1 MTQLTIYKASAGSG
15 KTFQL
20 VTEYL
25 QLLIEDPLNYRHILA
40 VTFTNKATAEMKE
53 RIVAELYKISIDGK
67 TGMSEKIQ
75 SETGYSFEKI
85 QQNAQQALSFL
96 LHDYGRFTVSTID
109 SFFQKVLRS
118 FARETGLYGAYAVEL
133 DQDLVIEEASSRLL
147 MSVEENKELL
157 NWLLQMAE
165 DQLERGENWQVNS
178 RILEFGNEVFKESFY
193 PYLQLMNN
201 EEDLRLKIRELRKTL
216 KITQQNF
223 ERKTAEIGNSA
234 LQLVLDQ
241 GLDVDDFSYKKTG
254 FMGQFIKMATC
265 SKDFYVLGQRFL
277 NALDNPDSICSA
289 KSDKKAQIMS
299 CYHGGLRALMEK
311 TQSHL
316 NSNLREYR
324 TSQVVDRKLF
334 VMGIM
339 VGLVEKIRELGKETN
354 TLLLSE
360 SVQILRK
367 IIGAN
372 DAPFVYEKVGN
383 YYKYFMIDEFQ
394 DTSVTQWDNFKPLI
408 VNSLSEGNSNLVV
421 GDVKQSIY
429 RWRNSDW
436 QLLNSHIVNDLR
448 QFNVESVTLDCNWRS
463 SQNVVDFNNK
473 MFDVFPKIVQN
484 QLNDILGDH
493 LSAYPE
499 MNAFT
504 QIIEQ
509 VYDDAAQVS
518 KSGIEGGIVEACLIE
533 AANAE
538 EYDSAM
544 LGELIRTIEA
554 IQQQGAKASDIA
566 ILIRQNNEADKI
578 VSAFIDY
585 RNKHPQSPY
594 NFDIISD
601 DALLVGNAVSVKFL
615 VTLIRYLVTP
625 TDDVLKATLVYQ
637 YAHKILPLLSSLDF
651 VPNCIDGRGQQTD
664 ETVLKLEF
672 SALFDTQIRD
682 RYFPFFNQKGIEAIP
697 TEWAALPVN
706 ELIGRLISVYAL
718 DRIDGEHA
726 NIQAFKDLVFDFGKR
741 DSLTLHRLL
750 AWWDEKGSRAKLQ
763 SSGDRDAIKLMT
775 IHKSKG
781 LEFPYVIIPNC
792 HWGLGIKATNP
803 STIWCR
809 TDHTPFD
816 HLPVVPVALKAELIE
831 TYFAGDY
838 LNELM
843 LTYIDNL
850 NMLYVAFTRAVDG
863 LFVFSHTK
871 KSASDKKSSKPEF
884 NSVNDLLSAFVAQ
897 HFDTIPK
904 VETEA
909 SNLSIVKYRKGELV
923 RRDRKR
929 KTMHEVAL
937 YSGKSVLGE
946 YRKRLKVRVNY
957 DDFLNGSAPS
967 FRDKINHGKTIHDI
981 LAHIET
987 TRDLDTALKLAVDS
1001 GALEAL
1007 KSDEVRA
1014 RIQDMF
1020 GHPLAANWF
1029 DGSMRIVNETA
1040 LLEPAFALHRPDRVM
1055 LGTTETIVIEY
1066 KSGDRN
1072 PSHQRQLSR
1081 YMRLMEQVQEMPVRG
1096 FVWYINENELIEVE

>member
-1 MTQLTIYKASAGSG
+1 MNQLTIYKASAGSG

-25 QLLIEDPLNYRHILA
+25 KLLVEDPINYRHILA

-53 RIVAELYKISIDGK
+53 RIVDELHKIATEGE
-67 TGMSEKIQ
+67 TGMSKKIQQETGFSPEKIR
-75 SETGYSFEKI
+75 
-85 QQNAQQALSFL
+85 QNAQQALRFL

-147 MSVEENKELL
+147 MSVQDNKELL

-193 PYLQLMNN
+193 PYLLQMNN
-201 EEDLRLKIRELRKTL
+201 EEDLRAQIRDLRKVL
-216 KITQQNF
+216 KITQNNF
-223 ERKTAEIGNSA
+223 EKKSAEIGHSA
-234 LQLVLDQ
+234 LQFIQNQ

-254 FMGQFIKMATC
+254 FMGQFIKMAAC

-277 NALDNPDSICSA
+277 NALDNPDSLCSA
-289 KSDKKAQIMS
+289 KSDKRNLIVA
-299 CYHGGLRALMEK
+299 CYHGGLRAKMEE
-311 TQSHL
+311 TLQHF
-316 NSNLREYR
+316 NTHLREYR
-324 TSQVVDRKLF
+324 TSQVVDKKLF

-408 VNSLSEGNSNLVV
+408 LNSLSENNSNLVV

-436 QLLNSHIVNDLR
+436 KLLNSQIMNDLS
-448 QFNVESVTLDCNWRS
+448 QFPIEPVTLDSNWRS
-463 SQNVVDFNNK
+463 SEQVVDFNNRV
-473 MFDVFPKIVQN
+473 FQDFPKCIQS
-484 QLNDILGDH
+484 QLNDLLGNH
-493 LSAYPE
+493 LSTYPE
-499 MNAFT
+499 LENFT

-509 VYDDAAQVS
+509 VYHDAAQLP
-518 KSGIEGGIVEACLIE
+518 KSGIEGGVVETSLIE
-533 AANAE
+533 AANVE
-538 EYDSAM
+538 EYEAIM
-544 LGELIRTIEA
+544 LRELIRTIET
-554 IQQQGAKASDIA
+554 IQSQGAKAADIA
-566 ILIRQNNEADKI
+566 ILIRKNGEADKI

-585 RNKHPQSPY
+585 RNKNAQSPY
-594 NFDIISD
+594 NFDVISD
-601 DALLVGNAVSVKFL
+601 DALMVGNAVSVKFL

-625 TDDVLKATLVYQ
+625 SDEVLKATLVYQ
-637 YAHKILPLLSSLDF
+637 FAHKILPLLTQLNF
-651 VPNCIDGRGQQTD
+651 VPKAVDVRGQQTVEVD
-664 ETVLKLEF
+664 TF
-672 SALFDTQIRD
+672 ADSSNLFDAQIRD
-682 RYFPFFNQKGIEAIP
+682 RYFPFFNLKGIEAIP
-697 TEWAALPVN
+697 AEWASLPVN
-706 ELIGRLISVYAL
+706 ELISQLISVYAL

-726 NIQAFKDLVFDFGKR
+726 NIQAFKDLVFDFGQR

-763 SSGDRDAIKLMT
+763 SSGERDAIKLLT

-792 HWGLGIKATNP
+792 HWGLGIKTQSP
-803 STIWCR
+803 PTIWCQ
-809 TDHTPFD
+809 TAHTPFN
-816 HLPVVPVALKAELIE
+816 HLPVLPVALRAELIE
-831 TYFAGDY
+831 TYFADEY

-871 KSASDKKSSKPEF
+871 KTGTEKKSSKPEF
-884 NSVNDLLSAFVAQ
+884 NTMNDLLNSFVALNPDFMPQ
-897 HFDTIPK
+897 IPS
-904 VETEA
+904 ET
-909 SNLSIVKYRKGELV
+909 NDPSISIYRKGNLV
-923 RRDRKR
+923 ARERVRK
-929 KTMHEVAL
+929 EVQEVSL
-937 YSGKSVLGE
+937 YGGKSVLGE

-957 DDFLNGSAPS
+957 DDFLNGDVSN
-967 FRDKINHGKTIHDI
+967 FRDKINQGKTIHDI

-987 TRDLDTALKLAVDS
+987 ADNLDVAIKYAVDS
-1001 GALEAL
+1001 GILDTAKVE
-1007 KSDEVRA
+1007 DVRVQ
-1014 RIQDMF
+1014 IQQMF
-1020 GHPLAANWF
+1020 GHPLAVHWF

-1040 LLEPAFALHRPDRVM
+1040 LLEPTFALHRPDRVM

-1081 YMRLMEQVQEMPVRG
+1081 YMRWMEQVQELPVRG